1 VSNGSKENDQQ
12 EKITMSTPE
21 TKETIDR
28 VSPGTKHND
37 LESIGKNEDELK
49 EFLLSRKFAE
59 TSIEGYLNGLNTKEW
74 KRPLALFRGD
84 RPMSFTFDAAFN
96 DFVVHCPGWSDP
108 TTRTFLF
115 DSYPAHT
122 QMKVLRLQT
131 THICTAHADLV
142 LVHLERCIRA
152 DADCEILMPDL
163 SALLCRMYST
173 EGFQGKF
180 IRDYVSG
187 AHKISASNFLRSIYG
202 VHTNQMDTIKLNIP
216 TSPEMAARLMA
227 DNKHLRTILAEHPAL
242 LSFELGGDFKIPGIF
257 SYDGTPSCELD
268 RIQEKTIRQHAM
280 VVVGMRS
287 VDNKFFYLCMNF
299 WKTKFFVEL
308 SDEYLARSNAEITT
322 LHAGVPL
329 EELLLF
335 RDVPRFRGLSVETV
349 MEADSDHEDEAEG
362 EQDDEQDDEHY

>member
-1 VSNGSKENDQQ
+1 
-12 EKITMSTPE
+12 MSTLE
-21 TKETIDR
+21 TKQTIDR

-37 LESIGKNEDELK
+37 LESVGKNEDELK

-74 KRPLALFRGD
+74 KRLLALFRGD

-96 DFVVHCPGWSDP
+96 DFVVHCPGWS
-108 TTRTFLF
+108 TRTFLF

-131 THICTAHADLV
+131 THICSAHADLV

-173 EGFQGKF
+173 EDFQDKF

-187 AHKISASNFLRSIYG
+187 VHKTSASNFLRSIYG

-299 WKTKFFVEL
+299 WKSKFFVEL

-322 LHAGVPL
+322 LHADVPL

-335 RDVPRFRGLSVETV
+335 RDVPRFRGLSVETA
-349 MEADSDHEDEAEG
+349 MEADPDHEDEAED
-362 EQDDEQDDEHY
+362 EQDDEQEDEDY